1 MGGSHRPL
9 VIAHRGASAR
19 AVENSL
25 ESFRLAR
32 TLGADGVELDV
43 HATRDHA
50 LLVHHD
56 AELPGLGPIAMLT
69 LADARRVRL
78 GNGEP
83 VPLLEE
89 ALGVLAGLDPFVE
102 VKAMGASAE
111 AAFFRTLDHAPEPRR
126 CAVHSF
132 DHLLIARLARQR
144 PDFRYGVLCERP
156 PASPAETLSGVHAT
170 DLWQRRD
177 GVVSALVNEVHE
189 VGGRVIAWTV
199 NRDADLLHLMR
210 LAVDGICTDHP
221 DRAGSLLETDT

>member
-1 MGGSHRPL
+1 

-25 ESFRLAR
+25 AAFRLAR
-32 TLGADGVELDV
+32 DLGADGVELDV

-50 LLVHHD
+50 FVVHHD
-56 AELPGLGPIAMLT
+56 AELPGRGPIAMLT
-69 LADARRVRL
+69 LGEARRHRL

-89 ALGVLAGLDPFVE
+89 ALGVLADLDAFVE

-111 AAFFRTLDHAPEPRR
+111 GAFFRTLDHAPQPAR

-132 DHLLIARLARQR
+132 DHSLIAHLGRQR
-144 PDFRYGVLCERP
+144 PDFRYGVLCERT
-156 PASPAETLSGVHAT
+156 PASPADTLAGVRAT

-177 GVVSALVNEVHE
+177 GVTSALMNEVHE
-189 VGGRVIAWTV
+189 AGGRVIAWTV

-210 LAVDGICTDHP
+210 LGVDGLCTDHP
-221 DRAGSLLETDT
+221 DRAGSLMETDT

>member
-1 MGGSHRPL
+1 MSGSHRPL

-25 ESFRLAR
+25 EAFRLAR
-32 TLGADGVELDV
+32 ALGADGVELDV

-56 AELPGLGPIAMLT
+56 AELPGLGPIAMLA
-69 LADARRVRL
+69 LADARRIRL

-111 AAFFRTLDHAPEPRR
+111 AAFFRTLDHAPEPAR

-132 DHLLIARLARQR
+132 DHSLIARLARQR
-144 PDFRYGVLCERP
+144 PDFRYGILCERA
-156 PASPAETLSGVHAT
+156 PASPAETLTGVHAT

-177 GVVSALVNEVHE
+177 GVVGALVNEVHE
-189 VGGRVIAWTV
+189 AGGRVIAWTV

-210 LAVDGICTDHP
+210 LGVDGICTDHP
-221 DRAGSLLETDT
+221 DRAGSLMETDP